1 MRGMPATRRWKNGVK
16 NTASDRYMGHSDTL
30 IRKMFNSLLIT
41 NTISLALSVA
51 CVLIDSVITGNF
63 LGDEALVASGLVQ
76 PVVLLINTVGMMIG
90 PGLSIMVTRYMGKA
104 EPRRID
110 QIFSI
115 VMYANIAVFMV
126 LGAVLYAAAPSIA
139 SLLGSKAGDSAAAMT
154 ADYLRG
160 YSFGLIPM
168 RISMILSGVLTIDND
183 RKRAVRGMALILAGD
198 VVLDLVNVLAVRGG
212 MYGMALASAGSC
224 LLAMLYLL
232 THFAKKDRIL
242 HFTFSGLRADD
253 LKDVLLCGLPNLINV
268 GGQALRGFAF
278 NTVLLII
285 SGGSAVAAMSV
296 CNSAFSLVISLLAAV
311 LVSTAVLSSMLYG
324 EEDRSGLT
332 RTLVISVKT
341 ACASMMIIMAGAIVF
356 AKPVAAMFLKT
367 DSPEILV
374 QAVRFMRVYALQL
387 FLVSG
392 TYSLSGVWQ
401 GTNKLGLNYL
411 VSLLRDCIFPVT
423 ASCLPGLTYGI
434 RGFEAGFIAAG
445 ALTLAACFAVHLLI
459 NRKISVKAEDLL
471 LLDDDFGTAPGES
484 FETSLN
490 TKEAALEASEQVGE
504 FCLSRGAD
512 LKTAERYALFI
523 EEIACNTIEHGF
535 TDAKRGSLDIRV
547 IYSDDREIIRFR
559 DNGRPFDPVK
569 WLKLNHPNDPLK
581 GAGIR
586 IVVGMAKEVRYM
598 PAMGLNNL
606 LIIL

>member
-1 MRGMPATRRWKNGVK
+1 
-16 NTASDRYMGHSDTL
+16 MGSGDTL
-30 IRKMFNSLLIT
+30 VRKMFNSLLIT
-41 NTISLALSVA
+41 NTVSLALNVA
-51 CVLIDSVITGNF
+51 CVLIDSLITGNF
-63 LGDEALVASGLVQ
+63 LGDDALVAAGLVQ

-115 VMYANIAVFMV
+115 VIYANIAVFMI

-139 SLLGSKAGDSAAAMT
+139 SALGSKAGDSITAMT
-154 ADYLRG
+154 AGYLRG
-160 YSFGLIPM
+160 FSFGLVPM
-168 RISMILSGVLTIDND
+168 RISMILSGVMMIDND
-183 RKRAVRGMALILAGD
+183 RKRAVTGMALTLAGD
-198 VVLDLVNVLAVRGG
+198 AALDLANVLVFRGG
-212 MYGMALASAGSC
+212 MYGMALASSGSC

-232 THFAKKDRIL
+232 THFFRKDRIL
-242 HFTFSGLRADD
+242 HFTFSGLRAGD
-253 LKDVLLCGLPNLINV
+253 LKDVFLCGVPNLINV
-268 GGQALRGFAF
+268 GGQALRGLAF
-278 NTVLLII
+278 NAVLLVI

-296 CNSAFSLVISLLAAV
+296 CNSAFSLVISLLAAI

-324 EEDRSGLT
+324 EEDRNGLT

-341 ACASMMIIMAGAIVF
+341 AYISMTVIAAAAIVF
-356 AKPVAAMFLKT
+356 AKPAAAVFLKT
-367 DSPEILV
+367 DSPEILI
-374 QAVRFMRVYALQL
+374 QAVRFIRVYALQL

-401 GTNKLGLNYL
+401 GTNRLGLNYL
-411 VSLLRDCIFPVT
+411 LSLLRDCIIPVL
-423 ASCLPGLTYGI
+423 ASCLPGLAFGI

-445 ALTLAACFAVHLLI
+445 VMTLLACCAVHLLV
-459 NRKISVKAEDLL
+459 NRKLSVKAEDLL
-471 LLDDDFGTAPGES
+471 LLDEDFGTGPYES
-484 FETSLN
+484 FEVSLS
-490 TKEAALEASEQVGE
+490 TAEAAIEASEQIEE
-504 FCLSRGAD
+504 FCIRRGAD
-512 LKTAERYALFI
+512 LKTAERYALFV

-535 TDAKRGSLDIRV
+535 TDARHGTLDVRV
-547 IYSDDREIIRFR
+547 IYSDELEIIRFR
-559 DNGRPFDPVK
+559 DDGRPFDPVK
-569 WLKLNHPNDPLK
+569 WLELNHPDDPIK

>member
-1 MRGMPATRRWKNGVK
+1 
-16 NTASDRYMGHSDTL
+16 MGSGDTL

-41 NTISLALSVA
+41 NTISLALNVA
-51 CVLIDSVITGNF
+51 CVLIDSIITGNF
-63 LGDEALVASGLVQ
+63 LGDDALVAAGLVQ
-76 PVVLLINTVGMMIG
+76 PVVLLINAVGMMIG

-115 VMYANIAVFMV
+115 VIYVNIAVFLI
-126 LGAVLYAAAPSIA
+126 LGAVLYAAAPSVA
-139 SLLGSKAGDSAAAMT
+139 AALGSKAGDGVAAMT

-160 YSFGLIPM
+160 FSFGLIPM
-168 RISMILSGVLTIDND
+168 RISMILSGVMMIDND
-183 RKRAVRGMALILAGD
+183 RKRAVTGMALTLAGD
-198 VVLDLVNVLAVRGG
+198 AALDLVNVLVFRGG
-212 MYGMALASAGSC
+212 MFGMALASSGSS

-232 THFAKKDRIL
+232 THFARKDRIL
-242 HFTFSGLRADD
+242 HFTFSGLRAGD
-253 LKDVLLCGLPNLINV
+253 LRDVLLCGIPNLINV
-268 GGQALRGFAF
+268 GGQALRGLAF
-278 NTVLLII
+278 NAVLLVI

-296 CNSAFSLVISLLAAV
+296 CNSAFSLVISLLAAI

-324 EEDRSGLT
+324 EEDRNGLR

-341 ACASMMIIMAGAIVF
+341 AYASMTVITAAAIVL
-356 AKPVAAMFLKT
+356 AKPVAAAFLKT
-367 DSPEILV
+367 DSPEILM
-374 QAVRFMRVYALQL
+374 QAAGFIRVYALQL

-401 GTNKLGLNYL
+401 GTNRLGLNYL
-411 VSLLRDCIFPVT
+411 VSLLRDCIIPVL
-423 ASCLPGLTYGI
+423 ASCLPGLVFGI

-445 ALTLAACFAVHLLI
+445 VLTLSACYAVHLLV
-459 NRKISVKAEDLL
+459 NRKLSVKAEDLL
-471 LLDDDFGTAPGES
+471 LLEEDFGTAPGECY
-484 FETSLN
+484 EVSLN
-490 TKEAALEASEQVGE
+490 TTEAALEASEQVE
-504 FCLSRGAD
+504 KFCIERGAD
-512 LKTAERYALFI
+512 LKTAEKYALFV

-547 IYSDDREIIRFR
+547 VYSDELEIIRFR

-569 WLKLNHPNDPLK
+569 WLELNQPDDPLK

>member
-1 MRGMPATRRWKNGVK
+1 
-16 NTASDRYMGHSDTL
+16 MGSGDTL

-41 NTISLALSVA
+41 NTVSLALNVA
-51 CVLIDSVITGNF
+51 CVLIDSLITGNF
-63 LGDEALVASGLVQ
+63 LGDDALVAAGLVQ

-110 QIFSI
+110 QIFSVVI
-115 VMYANIAVFMV
+115 YANIAVFMI

-139 SLLGSKAGDSAAAMT
+139 SALGSKAGDSITAMT
-154 ADYLRG
+154 AGYLRG
-160 YSFGLIPM
+160 FSFGLVPM
-168 RISMILSGVLTIDND
+168 RISMILSGVMMIDND
-183 RKRAVRGMALILAGD
+183 RKRAVTGMALTLAGD
-198 VVLDLVNVLAVRGG
+198 AALDLANVLVFRGG
-212 MYGMALASAGSC
+212 MYGMALASSGSC

-232 THFAKKDRIL
+232 THFFRKDRIL
-242 HFTFSGLRADD
+242 HFTFSGLRAGD
-253 LKDVLLCGLPNLINV
+253 LKDVFLCGVPNLINV
-268 GGQALRGFAF
+268 GGQALRGLAF
-278 NTVLLII
+278 NAVLLVI

-296 CNSAFSLVISLLAAV
+296 CNSAFSLVISLLAAI

-324 EEDRSGLT
+324 EEDRNGLT

-341 ACASMMIIMAGAIVF
+341 AYISMTVIAAAAIVF
-356 AKPVAAMFLKT
+356 AKPAAAVFLKT
-367 DSPEILV
+367 DSPEILI
-374 QAVRFMRVYALQL
+374 QAVRFIRVYALQL

-401 GTNKLGLNYL
+401 GTNRLGLNYL
-411 VSLLRDCIFPVT
+411 LSLLRDCIIPVL
-423 ASCLPGLTYGI
+423 ASCLPGLAFGI

-445 ALTLAACFAVHLLI
+445 VMTLLACCAVHLLV
-459 NRKISVKAEDLL
+459 NRKLSVKAEDLL
-471 LLDDDFGTAPGES
+471 LLDEDFGTGPYES
-484 FETSLN
+484 FEVSLS
-490 TKEAALEASEQVGE
+490 TAEAAIEASEQIEE
-504 FCLSRGAD
+504 FCIRRGAD
-512 LKTAERYALFI
+512 LKTAERYALFV

-535 TDAKRGSLDIRV
+535 TDARHGTLDVRV
-547 IYSDDREIIRFR
+547 IYSDELEIIRFR
-559 DNGRPFDPVK
+559 DDGRPFDPVK
-569 WLKLNHPNDPLK
+569 WLELNHPDDPIK

>member
-1 MRGMPATRRWKNGVK
+1 MKPG
-16 NTASDRYMGHSDTL
+16 DTL

-41 NTISLALSVA
+41 NTISLALNMT
-51 CVLIDSVITGNF
+51 CVLIDSIITGNF
-63 LGDEALVASGLVQ
+63 LGDDALVASGLVQ
-76 PVVLLINTVGMMIG
+76 PVVLLINTIGMMIG

-104 EPRRID
+104 EPCRID

-115 VMYANIAVFMV
+115 VIYANIAVFLL
-126 LGAVLYAAAPSIA
+126 LGSVLYAAAPSIA
-139 SLLGSKAGDSAAAMT
+139 SVLASKAGDGVAAMT

-160 YSFGLIPM
+160 FSLGLIPM
-168 RISMILSGVLTIDND
+168 RIGMILSGVMMIDND
-183 RKRAVRGMALILAGD
+183 RKRAVGGMALTLAGD
-198 VVLDLVNVLAVRGG
+198 AVLDLVNVLAVHGG
-212 MYGMALASAGSC
+212 MFGMAAASAGS
-224 LLAMLYLL
+224 YLL
-232 THFAKKDRIL
+232 SMVYLFTHFARKDRIL
-242 HFTFSGLRADD
+242 HFTLSGLRIAD
-253 LKDVLLCGLPNLINV
+253 LRDVLLCGIPNLINV

-278 NTVLLII
+278 NAVLLIV
-285 SGGSAVAAMSV
+285 SEGSAVAAMSV
-296 CNSAFSLVISLLAAV
+296 CNSAFSLVISLLAAI

-332 RTLVISVKT
+332 RTLKISMKT
-341 ACASMMIIMAGAIVF
+341 AYALMMVLMAAAIML
-356 AKPVAAMFLKT
+356 AKPLAGLFLKT
-367 DSPEILV
+367 DSPEILI
-374 QAVRFMRVYALQL
+374 QAVRFIRVYAVQL

-411 VSLLRDCIFPVT
+411 LSLLRDCIIPVVS
-423 ASCLPGLTYGI
+423 SCLPGLAFGL

-445 ALTLAACFAVHLLI
+445 VLTVIICYAVHLLI
-459 NRKISVKAEDLL
+459 NRKLSVKAEDLL
-471 LLDDDFGTAPGES
+471 LLDDDFGTGPGES
-484 FETSLN
+484 LELSLS
-490 TKEAALEASEQVGE
+490 TAEAAIEASEQVGE
-504 FCLSRGAD
+504 FCLRRGAD
-512 LKTAERYALFI
+512 LKTADRYALFV

-535 TDAKRGSLDIRV
+535 TDTKRGSLDIRI

-569 WLKLNHPNDPLK
+569 WLKLNHPDDPLK